1 MYNTAYVCEYTVPT
15 NAGRHQLALVLL
27 RVDYVPPVGGRS
39 EARH

>member
-1 MYNTAYVCEYTVPT
+1 MYITAYVCKYAAPT

-39 EARH
+39 GARY